1 MKKNIFISLLG
12 FAFLIFLINC
22 KSSNVTNKQ
31 PFKIIEKTYYNWAG
45 GQPGVKGTNVV
56 LKLIKVGE
64 EFKAD
69 SLYFTY
75 KGTKL
80 ETHIKKDTLVLM
92 AYFSTPRVPLKL
104 EVEPSQKNIQENLS
118 LKIPY
123 TLKPN
128 EAVLIYYIKGVKG
141 VLRISNLSETSKKY
155 YP

>member
-1 MKKNIFISLLG
+1 MKKIIFILLG

-22 KSSNVTNKQ
+22 KSSRVANKQ

-69 SLYFTY
+69 SLYFTH

-104 EVEPSQKNIQENLS
+104 EVEPSQKNIPEYLA

-128 EAVLIYYIKGVKG
+128 EAVLIYYIKGVKR
-141 VLRISNLSETSKKY
+141 VLRLSNLSETSKKY